1 MATNPKAEPP
11 LPKQIK
17 DDVRDVAEIWSEALK
32 AYEGVVEFSLTSR
45 AADAQGFVDLGT
57 DEMKKFHRFR
67 HDEKRVDALRSLFV
81 RNIELIG
88 KGLE

>member
-45 AADAQGFVDLGT
+45 AADA
-57 DEMKKFHRFR
+57 
-67 HDEKRVDALRSLFV
+67 
-81 RNIELIG
+81 
-88 KGLE
+88 